1 MRGIVLYTLLSLD
14 GAVDHPGRYFT
25 GSRPDGIADV
35 EVACERRRRTGPS
48 RQLKP

>member
-14 GAVDHPGRYFT
+14 GAVDHPASTSPGRAPMASPT
-25 GSRPDGIADV
+25 SKSRANVAV
-35 EVACERRRRTGPS
+35 EGPS